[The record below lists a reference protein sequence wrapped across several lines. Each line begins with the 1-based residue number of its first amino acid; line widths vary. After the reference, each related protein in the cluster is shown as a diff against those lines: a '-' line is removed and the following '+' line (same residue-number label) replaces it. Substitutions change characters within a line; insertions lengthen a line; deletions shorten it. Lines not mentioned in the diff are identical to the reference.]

1 MNQKNDL
8 HQNIRSAICKS
19 LFFSCAGLLFIF
31 ASLYIDINLPNSNT
45 NYWFQ
50 RGGSVAVLLSALA
63 EYQLLKVNPD
73 INYAKS
79 AFAAET
85 EYKERYGG
93 IFDFALYLAT
103 GTFAVGTLIWGYGD
117 IPFIGTCK

>member
-8 HQNIRSAICKS
+8 DQDIRSAICKS
-19 LFFSCAGLLFIF
+19 LLFSCAGVLSIIV
-31 ASLYIDINLPNSNT
+31 SLYIELNPPNANI

-50 RGGSVAVLLSALA
+50 RGGSVAVLLSALV

-85 EYKERYGG
+85 EYKERYGR
-93 IFDFALYLAT
+93 IFGFAMYLAT
-103 GTFAVGTLIWGYGD
+103 GTFAIGTLIWGYGD
-117 IPFIGTCK
+117 IPFIETCN

>member
-8 HQNIRSAICKS
+8 DQDIRSAICKS
-19 LFFSCAGLLFIF
+19 LLFSCAGLLSII
-31 ASLYIDINLPNSNT
+31 ACLCIDMHLPNANI

-50 RGGSVAVLLSALA
+50 RSGSVAVLLSALA

-79 AFAAET
+79 AYAAET
-85 EYKERYGG
+85 EYKEQYGV

-103 GTFAVGTLIWGYGD
+103 GIFAVGTLIWGYGD
-117 IPFIGTCK
+117 IPFIETCN